1 MTASD
6 KYHQA
11 NIDVGQTMFEN
22 DSAAATIPTAMHNQV
37 EDWVALELT
46 AEEMAKDEVML
57 VSNYVAEDAKGF
69 WGELKGGIVEWELEV
84 CDLLLSAADPTR
96 VEWHK
101 DHWWNDNPAPM

>member
-22 DSAAATIPTAMHNQV
+22 DSAAATIPNAMQNQV

-57 VSNYVAEDAKGF
+57 ISNYVAEDAKGF
-69 WGELKGGIVEWELEV
+69 WGGLKGSIVELELEV

-101 DHWWNDNPAPM
+101 DQWWNDNSAPM